1 MMNLLG
7 GKNGAISMSGIYD
20 AYMLF
25 DSQNYTPRE
34 MQIIYDKPNDV
45 DEKEF
50 RRLLDKAI
58 DKYHDWRV
66 ATHILHKYD
75 DKGNLR

>member
-1 MMNLLG
+1 MIL
-7 GKNGAISMSGIYD
+7 MSEIHE

-34 MQIIYDKPNDV
+34 MQIIYGDLDDV
-45 DEKEF
+45 DEKEL

-58 DKYHDWRV
+58 DKYHDWRI
-66 ATHILHKYD
+66 ATHLLRKYD
-75 DKGNLR
+75 YQGNLR

>member
-1 MMNLLG
+1 MIL
-7 GKNGAISMSGIYD
+7 MSEIHD

-58 DKYHDWRV
+58 DKYHDWRI

>member
-1 MMNLLG
+1 MEFSVL
-7 GKNGAISMSGIYD
+7 SGIYD

-34 MQIIYDKPNDV
+34 MQIIYDKPDDV

-58 DKYHDWRV
+58 DKYHDWRI
-66 ATHILHKYD
+66 ATLLLRKYD